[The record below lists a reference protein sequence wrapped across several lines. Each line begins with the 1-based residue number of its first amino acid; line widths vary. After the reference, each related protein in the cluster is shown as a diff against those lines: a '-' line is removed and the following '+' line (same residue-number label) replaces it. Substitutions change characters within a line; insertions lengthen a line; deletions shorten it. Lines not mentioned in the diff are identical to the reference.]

1 MKFCL
6 FHLSNISDVC
16 IFQSDLDLW
25 RTIAAVSD
33 DLWNSITWRPA
44 AYLSSRSAFSW
55 HVFPREI
62 CQKNV
67 RTLPYTTG
75 SNVHFANIVVTSKSN
90 SQVLYWTH
98 DSKHLWNSTV
108 FSLSVFVE
116 WMLLMRF
123 QRKQS
128 ITTKQSK
135 GFLCLATKQY
145 QWKLFFFF
153 FSFSIKVLSWGP
165 KGWPYQPGE

>member
-1 MKFCL
+1 MILNILNFFNCFNWYSMLFSVVEKTTSIKEVKFCL
-6 FHLSNISDVC
+6 FHLSKISDVC

-55 HVFPREI
+55 HVFPRKI

-108 FSLSVFVE
+108 FSLSLF
-116 WMLLMRF
+116 LLSECFWWDFRE
-123 QRKQS
+123 S
-128 ITTKQSK
+128 S
-135 GFLCLATKQY
+135 L
-145 QWKLFFFF
+145 
-153 FSFSIKVLSWGP
+153 
-165 KGWPYQPGE
+165 